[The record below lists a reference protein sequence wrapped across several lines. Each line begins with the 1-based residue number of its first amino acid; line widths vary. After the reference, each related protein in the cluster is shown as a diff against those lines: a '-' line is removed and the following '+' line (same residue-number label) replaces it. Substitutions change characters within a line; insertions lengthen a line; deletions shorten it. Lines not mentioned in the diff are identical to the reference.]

1 MCRIDLIFQKGE
13 LMITMVKNRSRNFFI
28 KTARFKSKILLK
40 LFKTCDL
47 VAELER
53 RKDVCTTIYVEPHRF
68 FYIDA
73 NNEQHAEIADDGPA
87 VILVVVD

>member
-13 LMITMVKNRSRNFFI
+13 LMITMLKNRSRNFFI
-28 KTARFKSKILLK
+28 KTARFKSKLLLK

-53 RKDVCTTIYVEPHRF
+53 RTDVCTTVYIEPHV
-68 FYIDA
+68 FYYLAA
-73 NNEQHAEIADDGPA
+73 NNDRPVEIYDEGPA
-87 VILVVVD
+87 VILTVVD

>member
-1 MCRIDLIFQKGE
+1 
-13 LMITMVKNRSRNFFI
+13 MITMMKNRSRNFFI

-53 RKDVCTTIYVEPHRF
+53 RTDVCTTVYIEPRKY
-68 FYIDA
+68 FYLDA
-73 NNEQHAEIADDGPA
+73 NNEKHVEIHDEGPA

>member
-1 MCRIDLIFQKGE
+1 
-13 LMITMVKNRSRNFFI
+13 MITMLKNRLRNFFI
-28 KTARFKSKILLK
+28 KTARFKRKLMLK

-68 FYIDA
+68 YYIDA
-73 NNEQHAEIADDGPA
+73 NNEKHVEIYDDGPA
-87 VILVVVD
+87 VLLIVED

>member
-13 LMITMVKNRSRNFFI
+13 LMITMLKNRSRNFFI

-53 RKDVCTTIYVEPHRF
+53 RTDVCTTVYIEPHRY
-68 FYIDA
+68 FYLDA
-73 NNEQHAEIADDGPA
+73 NNEKHVEIHDEGPA